1 MNTLLSEGAEEI
13 LSHNPLIM
21 MEFSPNLYQ
30 EKFSVEKLINLLVG
44 HSYRPFLLRDGKL
57 EEISFDKLRATKE
70 QVDVFLKK

>member
-1 MNTLLSEGAEEI
+1 
-13 LSHNPLIM
+13 M

-70 QVDVFLKK
+70 QVDVF